1 MMNSA
6 YKSTNFLFLALLC
19 CVGNAFANTTATPPS
34 VKLTTQTPQ
43 NQDEFDRSRPY
54 DFAKVIFNKP
64 KQHNPNEP
72 AIALDPDSL
81 LKAVNTIRS
90 RVQRCG
96 AKLYRPAPTLK
107 WNNQLATAATAHAQ
121 DMATHNYFEHTD
133 RLGQTVVQRTKR
145 AGYPSEFVGE
155 NLGAGY
161 PTANAALR
169 GWLAS
174 TSHCDNLMYPY
185 YTEVG
190 IGFAYNPKSRWGR
203 YWVMNLGGEQLVK
216 IIYIYQ

>member
-1 MMNSA
+1 MKKHRTPHFVGT
-6 YKSTNFLFLALLC
+6 YLL
-19 CVGNAFANTTATPPS
+19 VILVSPAFANTTKALTVKPPMP
-34 VKLTTQTPQ
+34 TQTTQ
-43 NQDEFDRSRPY
+43 NQDDFDRSRPY

-64 KQHNPNEP
+64 KQSTPNET

-81 LKAVNTIRS
+81 LAAINQARS
-90 RVQRCG
+90 RTQRCG
-96 AKLYRPAPTLK
+96 AKLYRPAPALK
-107 WNNQLATAATAHAQ
+107 WSDKLAAAATAHAQ

-133 RLGQTVVQRTKR
+133 RLGQTVVHRTKR

-190 IGFAYNPKSRWGR
+190 IGFAHNPKSRWGR